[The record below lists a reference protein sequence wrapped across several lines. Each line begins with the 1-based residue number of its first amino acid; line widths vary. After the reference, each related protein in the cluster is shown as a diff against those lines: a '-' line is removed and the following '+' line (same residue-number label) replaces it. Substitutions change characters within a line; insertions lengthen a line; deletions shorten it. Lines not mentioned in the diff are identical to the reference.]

1 MIRRPPR
8 STRTMNRRQRQMC
21 IRDRFYCLKGKCEVT
36 INVQKHI
43 LEKDD
48 IAFVVM
54 NDTYSLLSNTET
66 MCCIIDIPIHRYLSQ
81 KDTQFLISGTKI
93 DESSRDRIK
102 YWILKILELHCLS
115 YNDVSEI
122 QRLIQFLLIELSYLK
137 LSLIHISE
145 PTRHFK
151 RSRMPSSA

>member
-1 MIRRPPR
+1 MRENYSIRVFNNLAINTENAL
-8 STRTMNRRQRQMC
+8 SVKV
-21 IRDRFYCLKGKCEVT
+21 FYCLKGKCEVT

-137 LSLIHISE
+137 KPKLDVNKDFYLSKIYINI
-145 PTRHFK
+145 
-151 RSRMPSSA
+151 